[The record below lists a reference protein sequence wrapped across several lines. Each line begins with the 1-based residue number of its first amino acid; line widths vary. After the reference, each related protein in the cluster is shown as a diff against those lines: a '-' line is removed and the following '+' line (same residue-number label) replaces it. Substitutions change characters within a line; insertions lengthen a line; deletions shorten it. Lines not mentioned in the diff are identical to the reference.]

1 MLTSFETHKISGL
14 VGPTRILWVLS
25 GRSIVPS
32 PCFPLFL
39 NSALQSISSQNCL
52 KPFAISFGVFF
63 TSNPVSSRNTLCSH
77 QDIPAQAQ
85 GEELKQSE
93 TFSRG
98 LRENGVDVP
107 RFRVGSIHIHE
118 APIMERRD
126 ERKNGTSNMKVQDS
140 DTQWTYPYKDTG
152 DRAGSPRNRHTPD
165 GKTLCPHR
173 SRPLALPQVP
183 RVPVSPPPRPL
194 GFSKT

>member
-63 TSNPVSSRNTLCSH
+63 TSNPVSSRNTQCSH

-107 RFRVGSIHIHE
+107 RFRVGTIHIHE

-140 DTQWTYPYKDTG
+140 DTQWTYPT
-152 DRAGSPRNRHTPD
+152 RHW
-165 GKTLCPHR
+165 
-173 SRPLALPQVP
+173 
-183 RVPVSPPPRPL
+183 
-194 GFSKT
+194 